1 MPESRP
7 GFDANLRLYAQM
19 QPDGP
24 SLAHLLSLQES
35 LPAGTRLVP
44 RRQLHLTLIHFGKV
58 LDVHRAVSRQ
68 SGISL
73 PDYEELLTGYIAR
86 TEAMLPA
93 VPFRLEPAGFAGF
106 GGRGSTLVV
115 EYLATPELD
124 ALHRKLYGELVD
136 FLEAAGIADTA
147 AFMAHDSNF
156 MFASA
161 LRPHI
166 SLARGYTGA
175 LPSLPLESVTL
186 QPMPV
191 VYPGH

>member
-1 MPESRP
+1 MPESRR

-44 RRQLHLTLIHFGKV
+44 RKQLHLTLIHFGKV
-58 LDVHRAVSRQ
+58 LDVHRAVNAQ
-68 SGISL
+68 TGISRSA
-73 PDYEELLTGYIAR
+73 YEQLLAGYVAR
-86 TEAMLPA
+86 TEALLPA
-93 VPFRLEPAGFAGF
+93 VSFRLGPVGFAGF
-106 GGRGSTLVV
+106 GTRGSTLVV
-115 EYLATPELD
+115 EYLPTPDL
-124 ALHRKLYGELVD
+124 ALLHRDLYRELVG
-136 FLEAAGIADTA
+136 FLGAAGIRDTA
-147 AFMAHDSNF
+147 AFIAGDPNF
-156 MFASA
+156 IHAGT

-166 SLARGYTGA
+166 SLARGFAGA
-175 LPSLPLESVTL
+175 LPSLQLESVTL

>member
-24 SLAHLLSLQES
+24 SLAHLLSLQEP
-35 LPAGTRLVP
+35 LPAGTRPVP

-58 LDVHRAVSRQ
+58 LDVYRVINAQTGLSR
-68 SGISL
+68 SA
-73 PDYEELLTGYIAR
+73 YEGLLAGYIAR
-86 TEAMLPA
+86 TEALLPA
-93 VPFRLEPAGFAGF
+93 VSFHLEPVGFAGF
-106 GGRGSTLVV
+106 GTRGSTLAV
-115 EYLATPELD
+115 EYLPTPEL
-124 ALHRKLYGELVD
+124 ALLHRELYGELVG
-136 FLEAAGIADTA
+136 FLGAAGIRDTD
-147 AFMAHDSNF
+147 AFMAGDPNF
-156 MFASA
+156 RHAGT

-166 SLARGYTGA
+166 SLARGFAGA